1 MRSFLTFKII
11 LISFFLVIASCGHSS
26 SDESSDDNNND
37 KEEYLDCSTETKM
50 GSSSDATLDGDED
63 GTNSEEDGSL
73 DFDNL
78 DDGTYSAT
86 VSYYNPGTD
95 FSNSYDLDVEVENN
109 EVVQIDLPNG
119 GYLTA
124 SETVNSDGTC
134 TVTDDRG
141 CTYDVLVVVPLRAW
155 RDLKETQRKLALAYN
170 PKYI

>member
-1 MRSFLTFKII
+1 MRSFLTFKIV
-11 LISFFLVIASCGHSS
+11 LFPFLLVIASCGHSS
-26 SDESSDDNNND
+26 SDESSEDNNND
-37 KEEYLDCSTETKM
+37 KEEHLDCSTETKM
-50 GSSSDATLDGDED
+50 GSSSDATFDGDEDGD

-86 VSYYNPGTD
+86 VSYYDPETG

-109 EVVQIDLPNG
+109 EVVQIDFPNG

-141 CTYDVLVVVPLRAW
+141 CTYEVQI
-155 RDLKETQRKLALAYN
+155 EEQE
-170 PKYI
+170 

>member
-1 MRSFLTFKII
+1 MRSFLTFKIV
-11 LISFFLVIASCGHSS
+11 LFSFLLVIASCGHSS

-37 KEEYLDCSTETKM
+37 KEEHLDCSTETKM

-63 GTNSEEDGSL
+63 GDGTNSEDDGSL

-86 VSYYNPGTD
+86 VSYYNQETG

-109 EVVQIDLPNG
+109 EVVQIDFPNG

-141 CTYDVLVVVPLRAW
+141 CTYEVQI
-155 RDLKETQRKLALAYN
+155 EEQE
-170 PKYI
+170 